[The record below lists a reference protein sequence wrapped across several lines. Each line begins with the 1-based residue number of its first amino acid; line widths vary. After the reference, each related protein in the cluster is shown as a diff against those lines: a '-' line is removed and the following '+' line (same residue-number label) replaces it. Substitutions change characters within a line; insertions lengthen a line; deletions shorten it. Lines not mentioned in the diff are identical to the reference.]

1 MNILL
6 LETATEV
13 CSVGLLKDGTP
24 AGEIVAADVF
34 QHARHLTI
42 FIQSCLREAN
52 LSFSELDYVALS
64 HGPGSY
70 TSLRVGAATAKGLC
84 LAIPGLKLLAIDT
97 LASLAHAASIEALPE
112 QPTSAVTYLPTIKSR
127 RGEVYARAFNSHIQ
141 PIDVLRAEELSPS
154 SFSELRMQNKV
165 VICGSGTE
173 RVKEFIGEADDLI
186 YRPEIICRATNL
198 ASEALQL
205 VVTKR
210 TEDCASYEPLYL
222 KPPFVTKSTKKL
234 L

>member
-13 CSVGLLKDGTP
+13 CSVGLLKDGKP

-42 FIQSCLREAN
+42 FIQSCLREAD

-84 LAIPGLKLLAIDT
+84 MAWPRLKLLAIDT
-97 LASLAHAASIEALPE
+97 LASLANAASLEVLPE
-112 QPTSAVTYLPTIKSR
+112 YASAHLTFLPTIKSR
-127 RGEVYARAFNSHIQ
+127 RGEVYTRAFNSHIQ
-141 PIDVLRAEELSPS
+141 PIDVLRAEELSAS
-154 SFSELRMQNKV
+154 SFSELRDRNQLI
-165 VICGSGTE
+165 ICGSGAE
-173 RVKEFIGEADDLI
+173 RVREFIGEADDLI
-186 YRPEIICRATNL
+186 YRPEIICRATTL
-198 ASEALQL
+198 ASDALQM
-205 VVTKR
+205 VITKQE
-210 TEDCASYEPLYL
+210 EDYASYEPLYL